1 MIRPMIKAKMI
12 PIQPKRNTRNAASW
26 YMGIAFLIKSKS
38 IIYLQSFLAFLTVS
52 DYHLINKKLP
62 DILRSNDYFSAF
74 VSFYCLFVL
83 FQYTKTYFL

>member
-38 IIYLQSFLAFLTVS
+38 IVNLLSFIAYLQL
-52 DYHLINKKLP
+52 LIICSQIKILPGTFRKK
-62 DILRSNDYFSAF
+62 R
-74 VSFYCLFVL
+74 
-83 FQYTKTYFL
+83 